1 MAAASAI
8 ISGVVATLVAIALPQ
23 PSSVVGIASF
33 GGVAALAVVVGH
45 LIRALHD
52 RDERLD
58 RIERLIDERI
68 ELGG

>member
-1 MAAASAI
+1 MVAVSALL
-8 ISGVVATLVAIALPQ
+8 SGIVATLVAIALPQ

-33 GGVAALAVVVGH
+33 GGVAALAVIVGH

-68 ELGG
+68 ELD